1 MSSRILL
8 LERPEMMLELLQ
20 GMVLS
25 TTRVPARIPRRPATG
40 IRRDWTSTGNMLGEG
55 CAVDG
60 ALRLVSERR

>member
-25 TTRVPARIPRRPATG
+25 TTRVPARVPRCSATG
-40 IRRDWTSTGNMLGEG
+40 IRRDWTSTGNMLGER

-60 ALRLVSERR
+60 ALRLVSEGR